1 MNVTEQL
8 LRVFQVDQQIRGLQ
22 SRLNAAETFLKSQQK
37 DLAEIAAAK
46 KAVEATLLQHTLV
59 ASDNEGEVKR
69 LDEKLSTL
77 RTQMNSAQ
85 TNKEYQAFL
94 VELNTFKTARDK
106 HEVVALEAMTKVEE
120 LRKQVAELDAKA
132 QQRDQVRDVAAK
144 ERDARFAEIETR
156 LNELKAE
163 REKHTADVPEND
175 MRMFQR
181 LLDQRGDQAMGSVE
195 IIDRKRHEYNCG
207 VCYMAL
213 PMEAVSG
220 LLSGGKLTRCSSCQC
235 VLYLNADAMKAMQP
249 SNSKR

>member
-22 SRLNAAETFLKSQQK
+22 SRLNAADTFLKAQQK
-37 DLAEIAAAK
+37 DLAEIAAAR
-46 KAVEATLLQHTLV
+46 KAVEATLMQHTLA

-69 LDEKLSTL
+69 LDEKLTQL
-77 RTQMNSAQ
+77 RSQMNTAQ

-94 VELNTFKTARDK
+94 SELNTFKTVRDK
-106 HEVVALEAMTKVEE
+106 HETTALEAMSKVEE
-120 LRKQVAELDAKA
+120 LRKQIADLDAKA
-132 QQRDQVRDVAAK
+132 QQREQVRDVALK

-163 REKHTADVPEND
+163 RDKHAAEVPPED

-181 LLDQRGDQAMGSVE
+181 LLDQRGDAAMGSVE

-213 PMEAVSG
+213 PMESVSG